1 LTVYKIKIQ
10 DSHPLTKFCSL
21 CCQTLT
27 KKHVCFERKAS
38 PRELEVKIENPDEV
52 GNIKTEV
59 FEEKNYFEPL
69 QIIGEK
75 RKNTESS
82 NLENKKIK
90 EEFELEKLSDR
101 QEPQD
106 TKEISHDAWNNEVI
120 KIM

>member
-1 LTVYKIKIQ
+1 MTVYKIKIQ

-59 FEEKNYFEPL
+59 FEEKNYSEPL
-69 QIIGEK
+69 QE
-75 RKNTESS
+75 
-82 NLENKKIK
+82 ENKKIK
-90 EEFELEKLSDR
+90 EEFVLEKINEK
-101 QEPQD
+101 QKPPE
-106 TKEISHDAWNNEVI
+106 TKEINIVGWNNEVTLNKDI
-120 KIM
+120 GVAAV